1 MIASPEDGAVSALTW
16 RKSNAPERVAGIL
29 RDELFDGVLLPG
41 TRLREEEL
49 CERFGLGRHTVR
61 AALRLL
67 ADRRLITHER
77 NRGAFVPELTQER
90 IDDLF
95 GFRKVL
101 EGGSLRLALADGA
114 DFSGVTAAVEALE
127 ALPEEA
133 SWHELTETH
142 GRIHQEIVAAAGNA
156 HLLETYRGCMDEL
169 RVMLAVIRPDFS
181 LQRLAALH
189 RQLLNQLHIGG
200 DVAIQALTDDIELS
214 GRAALVKALRRAERL
229 RAVRPPAEMEKH
241 RK

>member
-1 MIASPEDGAVSALTW
+1 MIASSADGVSGGPTW
-16 RKSNAPERVAGIL
+16 GNGSAPERVAGIL
-29 RDELFDGVLLPG
+29 RDELFDGVMPPG

-49 CERFGLGRHTVR
+49 SDRFGLGRHTIR
-61 AALRLL
+61 TALRLL
-67 ADRRLITHER
+67 VDRKLIIHER

-95 GFRKVL
+95 GFRKIL
-101 EGGSLRLALADGA
+101 EGGSLRMALADGA
-114 DFSGVTAAVEALE
+114 DFSSVTAAVEALE
-127 ALPEEA
+127 ALPEDA

-156 HLLETYRGCMDEL
+156 HLIETYQGCMDEL

-181 LQRLAALH
+181 VHRFAALH

-200 DVAIQALTDDIELS
+200 DVALQALMDDIELS
-214 GRAALVKALRRAERL
+214 GRAALIKALQRAQRL
-229 RAVRPPAEMEKH
+229 RAVNPPAELEKH
-241 RK
+241 RR